1 MEDKDEDDEDDGDSE
16 NSSINSDTND
26 KGAISSSPKASK
38 ANKRKKL
45 FRKSRKKSQT
55 NSPLRTPTEEDRVPP
70 ITTGTESDDEDR
82 GNTRLSPQ
90 RRASR
95 PTRKKLVKNKP
106 KVLTPEQNTMLA
118 STSELF
124 PDMGLEGENKK
135 TTYYENNPNDP
146 TTASID
152 STGLVSYLR
161 MNEGDDDDD
170 ISVIETSNHKSI
182 NEKFRRVASAI
193 IRSLDHTVYAHN
205 DMRQKCALDGNSRWR
220 KTNMLP
226 LPSLRTQSS
235 PSKLAAYDILQ
246 APLSPAKQ
254 MLHTSST
261 FAPKTIGSDRTSVL
275 SKVNLKFEEDF
286 TNQFKSLEQ
295 NKPQLVAMANG
306 SVSVGACLRRS
317 SLHGTPQRYI
327 TAQSRRRSLFT
338 PPSRNRAILKPYK
351 TDPRPFSAISP
362 SQNLGS
368 MTRDVDENSL
378 TSKYIIRTAIV
389 NNPQKSKQ
397 NIQAS
402 ASFSNLI
409 ENVTSESP
417 RKSRLNNKIES
428 SSSLSPTRKKDTNI
442 SKIFNIKDRTKREVV
457 SKKVAPIDNKIAS
470 KSIKKVPSLPSVSQK
485 TDKNKKVVS
494 AFPPKQAKNLG
505 SPKKVPRS
513 KLQDNKVTASSKDTK
528 SSVKMEKDPT
538 EPIIKNEDDS
548 VENDSQAPND
558 SEKDNIQPLKANR
571 DNKRLPKAKNVNTK
585 NLSSN
590 QTNKDN
596 SRNAKGKINEVSKVG
611 SNKGS
616 TKAAKNPPP
625 PKRDSSPQKRD
636 SSPSKRDTSPS
647 KRDVSPSKRG
657 PPQQKRDSSPPKRD
671 SSPPKRDTSPSKRNS
686 VPSKTTKAKRDTTNS
701 KNPVLNNKLTSKDK
715 DVASDLREDTNQS
728 IDDIDQGNSVLKFDQ
743 EISKKDITT
752 NLKEPNTI
760 DEEDDLEE
768 EMDIII
774 NDLPKE
780 SEIITEDEKETKENL
795 QININANSPPTVS
808 SPGNKWKGIIN
819 RRKSSLVDLAG
830 DGDIEAKLNKL
841 QAGKNAN
848 LLNRRKSKSV
858 SQMENNI
865 LEAEE
870 GDTVQEEL
878 PDFAKSYVLSKKK
891 QMKARARL
899 HTVSE
904 AGGSERFGSENPE
917 DIYNNPNVPEAFK
930 FEMLKAA
937 LDYDGGLSSGDKLKQ
952 LGKDR
957 RGTRSSFGN
966 AVQAVDPSGFDN
978 FESGRTTRTDM
989 SRMSNISNK
998 HSAWNE
1004 GKRAPKNKKKSRA
1017 GPNMQMC
1024 AGPGSLKEY
1033 GEYLKAGGFVPDPVL
1048 DAELG
1053 VKKGTFALNK
1063 SQKGEGWSGFETP
1076 SEFNIESQGNAMA
1089 TLDFAELSIQRQFDS
1104 INEKYGLP
1112 EDDAIITAE
1121 EKQAVNALKT
1131 LGFVP
1136 EKGEDKVD
1144 LLGGGGD
1151 SLLENA
1157 KPATKKKPKRESL
1170 VKKSSA
1176 PVKKNPRRKSNTDDL
1191 LLFDEGDDD
1200 EPANNGPNNGSAAD
1214 SGYSSA
1220 RKSSTSAPV
1229 SSGGSTLPPIYGD
1242 GEDQEGE
1249 EDSDDDSIMDF
1260 ANDPSLKAYQDEV
1273 KEQRL
1278 LEEAMSGQNLLGM
1291 MIEDKPKFGQE
1302 VETGGG
1308 AVEGVDAIDLFL
1320 DPMSVFGSER
1330 HPALQ
1335 EVLKQIE
1342 KQKEERGD
1350 ELKKLKQLAKDLK
1363 AQRGNVGRLRGMV

>member
-1 MEDKDEDDEDDGDSE
+1 MEDKDEEDEDDGDSE
-16 NSSINSDTND
+16 NSSINSDTNE

-124 PDMGLEGENKK
+124 PDMGLENENKK
-135 TTYYENNPNDP
+135 TTYYENNAKDP
-146 TTASID
+146 TTASVA

-161 MNEGDDDDD
+161 MNDGDADDD

-205 DMRQKCALDGNSRWR
+205 DMRPKCALDGNSRWR
-220 KTNMLP
+220 KSNMLP

-246 APLSPAKQ
+246 APLSPPKE
-254 MLHTSST
+254 MLYTSST
-261 FAPKTIGSDRTSVL
+261 FAPKTIGSDRTTVL
-275 SKVNLKFEEDF
+275 SKINLKFEEDF
-286 TNQFKSLEQ
+286 TNQFKGLDQ

-338 PPSRNRAILKPYK
+338 PPSRNRAILKPYE

-368 MTRDVDENSL
+368 MTRDVDENPL
-378 TSKYIIRTAIV
+378 TSKYIMRTAIV
-389 NNPQKSKQ
+389 NNPQNSRKLKQ

-402 ASFSNLI
+402 ASFSKPI
-409 ENVTSESP
+409 ENVTSKSP
-417 RKSRLNNKIES
+417 RKSRLNNKLQS

-442 SKIFNIKDRTKREVV
+442 SKLFNIKDRIKREVV
-457 SKKVAPIDNKIAS
+457 SKKVPPIDNKVAS
-470 KSIKKVPSLPSVSQK
+470 KGIKKVPSLPSVTQK
-485 TDKNKKVVS
+485 TGKNKKVES
-494 AFPPKQAKNLG
+494 ISPPRQAKNLG
-505 SPKKVPRS
+505 SPKKVPKS
-513 KLQDNKVTASSKDTK
+513 KLQDNKLTTSTKDTK
-528 SSVKMEKDPT
+528 SSVKVEKDSA
-538 EPIIKNEDDS
+538 EPIIKNEDDNL
-548 VENDSQAPND
+548 ENDSQAPND
-558 SEKDNIQPLKANR
+558 SEKDIIQPLKGNR
-571 DNKRLPKAKNVNTK
+571 DNKRLPKAKNVNLK

-590 QTNKDN
+590 QTSKDI
-596 SRNAKGKINEVSKVG
+596 SRTEKGKINDVSKVG
-611 SNKGS
+611 PNKAS
-616 TKAAKNPPP
+616 TKATKNPPP
-625 PKRDSSPQKRD
+625 PRRDSSPQKKD
-636 SSPSKRDTSPS
+636 SSLSKRDASPT
-647 KRDVSPSKRG
+647 KRDASPSKRG
-657 PPQQKRDSSPPKRD
+657 PPQPKRDSSPPKRD
-671 SSPPKRDTSPSKRNS
+671 SSPPKRDASPSKRNS
-686 VPSKTTKAKRDTTNS
+686 SPPKTTNTKRDTKNS
-701 KNPVLNNKLTSKDK
+701 NNPVLNNKLTSKNK
-715 DVASDLREDTNQS
+715 DVASDIREPTNQS
-728 IDDIDQGNSVLKFDQ
+728 IDDIDQSNSVLDFNQ
-743 EISKKDITT
+743 KDITT
-752 NLKEPNTI
+752 SLKGPNTF

-780 SEIITEDEKETKENL
+780 SEIIPEDEKETKENL
-795 QININANSPPTVS
+795 QLNINANSPPTVS
-808 SPGNKWKGIIN
+808 SPELSRKS

-841 QAGKNAN
+841 QAGKNPN

-865 LEAEE
+865 LEDEE

-904 AGGSERFGSENPE
+904 AGGGERFGSENPE

-998 HSAWNE
+998 HSTWNE

-1063 SQKGEGWSGFETP
+1063 AQKGDGWSGFETP

-1136 EKGEDKVD
+1136 EKGEEKVD

-1157 KPATKKKPKRESL
+1157 KPAAKKKPKRESL

-1249 EDSDDDSIMDF
+1249 EDSDDDSILDF

-1302 VETGGG
+1302 VETGGD